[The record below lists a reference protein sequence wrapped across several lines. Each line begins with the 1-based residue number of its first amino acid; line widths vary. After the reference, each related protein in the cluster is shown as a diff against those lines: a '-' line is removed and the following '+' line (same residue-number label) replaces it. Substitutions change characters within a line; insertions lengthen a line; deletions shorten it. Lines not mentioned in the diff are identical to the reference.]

1 MAEKIIITTDGG
13 SKTIENINPAA
24 RHATLAQFGEK
35 IADLTTNTYQK
46 TDRIT
51 KVNCDT
57 EPGGGAKQ
65 TPTLTL
71 SRSSWPLADVTGDIA
86 ANGTCNLANVVT
98 NSDGHLYARN
108 PTIGAMANQF
118 APYIALKEGRNTFR
132 VTNMSNETSIS
143 TTQTLIVGVTETD
156 SYTGKEVEF
165 TITA

>member
-1 MAEKIIITTDGG
+1 MADKIIITTDGG

-57 EPGGGAKQ
+57 EPGGGVKP

-71 SRSSWPLADVTGDIA
+71 SQSSIAIADMNSISSAPAINPVITI
-86 ANGTCNLANVVT
+86 TT
-98 NSDGHLYARN
+98 NSDGR
-108 PTIGAMANQF
+108 
-118 APYIALKEGRNTFR
+118 PYIRYTSTGTTNNTLYYVVMFGNEFTPLKGANANTAQK
-132 VTNMSNETSIS
+132 IY
-143 TTQTLIVGVTETD
+143 VGVTETD
-156 SYTGKEVEF
+156 SYKGVEVEF
-165 TITA
+165 NITV